1 MDSKLF
7 RRAAAAIVI
16 PLFAAAA
23 CAEPAKEATTSDV
36 NAPVEQEVTVSADA
50 QPVAE
55 VPAAGQGTPLTRQ
68 QDKPLTRRQQPPA
81 PPPKTVEQT
90 DEYTPQTGQEGKDV
104 VWVPTPQ
111 PLVNKMLD
119 MAKLTAN
126 DILYDLGSGDGRT
139 VITAAKRGAT
149 STGVE
154 FNPKMVA
161 LSERIAQREGV
172 AGKAKFVQGD
182 FFKTDFSKATVL
194 TLFLMTDLNLK
205 LRPLILDMKPGTRVV
220 SNTFTMGDWKA
231 DQTETVS
238 DKEGCTGYCTAHLW
252 IVPAKV
258 EGRWKLP
265 AGELTL
271 SQAYQT
277 VSGSLGGS
285 PISNA
290 TLHGDRVT
298 FIAGNAQYAGRV
310 NGRTFTGTVKNGSS
324 STPFTATRVGS

>member
-1 MDSKLF
+1 MHSKLF
-7 RRAAAAIVI
+7 RRAAAASLIT
-16 PLFAAAA
+16 LFAASA
-23 CAEPAKEATTSDV
+23 CAEPANQAAGSEAPPAS
-36 NAPVEQEVTVSADA
+36 EQEANVITAA

-55 VPAAGQGTPLTRQ
+55 SAETTTTK
-68 QDKPLTRRQQPPA
+68 QDKPRSPAQPPKA
-81 PPPKTVEQT
+81 AEKIE
-90 DEYTPQTGQEGKDV
+90 EYTPQTGQEGKDV

-111 PLVNKMLD
+111 PLVNKMLE
-119 MAKLTAN
+119 MANLTAN
-126 DILYDLGSGDGRT
+126 DVLYDLGSGDGRT

-154 FNPKMVA
+154 FNPKMVE
-161 LSERIAQREGV
+161 LSKRIAQREGV
-172 AGKAKFVQGD
+172 GGKAKFVQGD

-258 EGRWKLP
+258 EGKWKLP

-277 VSGSLGGS
+277 VSGTLGGN

-298 FIAGNAQYAGRV
+298 FNAGNAQYTGRV
-310 NGRTFTGTVKNGSS
+310 NGRTFTGTVKTGSTN
-324 STPFTATRVGS
+324 TPFTATRVGS

>member
-1 MDSKLF
+1 MHSKLF
-7 RRAAAAIVI
+7 RRAAVASLIA
-16 PLFAAAA
+16 LFAASA
-23 CAEPAKEATTSDV
+23 CAEPANQAAGSEAPPAS
-36 NAPVEQEVTVSADA
+36 EQEANVITAA

-55 VPAAGQGTPLTRQ
+55 SAETTTTK
-68 QDKPLTRRQQPPA
+68 QDKPRSPAQPPKA
-81 PPPKTVEQT
+81 AEKIE
-90 DEYTPQTGQEGKDV
+90 EYTPQTGQEGKDV

-111 PLVNKMLD
+111 PLVNKMLE
-119 MAKLTAN
+119 MANLTAN
-126 DILYDLGSGDGRT
+126 DVLYDLGSGDGRT

-154 FNPKMVA
+154 FNPKMVE
-161 LSERIAQREGV
+161 LSKRIAQREGV
-172 AGKAKFVQGD
+172 GGKAKFVQGD

-258 EGRWKLP
+258 EGKWKLP

-277 VSGSLGGS
+277 VSGTLGGN

-298 FIAGNAQYAGRV
+298 FNAGNAQYTGRV
-310 NGRTFTGTVKNGSS
+310 NGRTFTGTVKTGSTN
-324 STPFTATRVGS
+324 TPFTATRVGS

>member
-1 MDSKLF
+1 MHSKLF
-7 RRAAAAIVI
+7 RRAAAASLIT
-16 PLFAAAA
+16 LFAASA
-23 CAEPAKEATTSDV
+23 CAEPANQAAGSEAPPAS
-36 NAPVEQEVTVSADA
+36 EQEANVITAA

-55 VPAAGQGTPLTRQ
+55 SAETTTTK
-68 QDKPLTRRQQPPA
+68 QDKPRSPAQPPKA
-81 PPPKTVEQT
+81 AEKIE
-90 DEYTPQTGQEGKDV
+90 EYTPQTGQEGKDV

-111 PLVNKMLD
+111 PLVNKMLE
-119 MAKLTAN
+119 MANLTPN
-126 DILYDLGSGDGRT
+126 DVLYDLGSGDGRT

-154 FNPKMVA
+154 FNPKMVE
-161 LSERIAQREGV
+161 LSKRIAQREGV
-172 AGKAKFVQGD
+172 GGKAKFVQGD

-258 EGRWKLP
+258 EGKWKLP

-277 VSGSLGGS
+277 VSGTLGGN

-298 FIAGNAQYAGRV
+298 FNAGNAQYTGRV
-310 NGRTFTGTVKNGSS
+310 NGRTFTGTVKTGSTN
-324 STPFTATRVGS
+324 TPFTATRVGS

>member
-1 MDSKLF
+1 MHSKLF
-7 RRAAAAIVI
+7 RRAAAASLIT
-16 PLFAAAA
+16 LFAASA
-23 CAEPAKEATTSDV
+23 CAEPANQAAGSEAPPAS
-36 NAPVEQEVTVSADA
+36 EQEANVITAA

-55 VPAAGQGTPLTRQ
+55 SAETTTTK
-68 QDKPLTRRQQPPA
+68 QDKPRSPTQPPKA
-81 PPPKTVEQT
+81 AEKIE
-90 DEYTPQTGQEGKDV
+90 EYTPQTGQEGKDV

-111 PLVNKMLD
+111 PLVNKMLE
-119 MAKLTAN
+119 MANLTAK
-126 DILYDLGSGDGRT
+126 DVLYDLGSGDGRT

-154 FNPKMVA
+154 FNPKMVE
-161 LSERIAQREGV
+161 LSKRIAQREGV
-172 AGKAKFVQGD
+172 GGKAKFVQGD

-258 EGRWKLP
+258 EGKWKLP

-277 VSGSLGGS
+277 VSGTLGGN

-298 FIAGNAQYAGRV
+298 FNAGNAQYTGRV
-310 NGRTFTGTVKNGSS
+310 NGRTFTGTVKTGSTN
-324 STPFTATRVGS
+324 TPFTATRVGS

>member
-1 MDSKLF
+1 MHSKLF
-7 RRAAAAIVI
+7 RRAAAASLIT
-16 PLFAAAA
+16 LFAASA
-23 CAEPAKEATTSDV
+23 CAEPANQAAGSEAPPAS
-36 NAPVEQEVTVSADA
+36 EQEANVITAA

-55 VPAAGQGTPLTRQ
+55 SAETTTTK
-68 QDKPLTRRQQPPA
+68 QDKPRSPAQPPKA
-81 PPPKTVEQT
+81 AEKIE
-90 DEYTPQTGQEGKDV
+90 EYTPQTGQEGKDV

-111 PLVNKMLD
+111 PLVNKMLE
-119 MAKLTAN
+119 MANLTAN
-126 DILYDLGSGDGRT
+126 DVLYDLGSGDGRT

-154 FNPKMVA
+154 FNPKMVE
-161 LSERIAQREGV
+161 LSKRIAQREGV
-172 AGKAKFVQGD
+172 GGKAKFVQGD

-258 EGRWKLP
+258 EGKWKLP

-277 VSGSLGGS
+277 VSGTLGGN

-290 TLHGDRVT
+290 ALHGDRVT
-298 FIAGNAQYAGRV
+298 FNAGNAQYTGRV
-310 NGRTFTGTVKNGSS
+310 NGRTFTGTVKTGSTN
-324 STPFTATRVGS
+324 TPFTATRVGS

>member
-1 MDSKLF
+1 MQSKLF
-7 RRAAAAIVI
+7 RRAATAILVS
-16 PLFAAAA
+16 LLAVGA
-23 CAEPAKEATTSDV
+23 CAGPAKEPDKPAEVEPVTTQAATETAV
-36 NAPVEQEVTVSADA
+36 A
-50 QPVAE
+50 QPSTDVGTT
-55 VPAAGQGTPLTRQ
+55 AGDQRPGAQPRKVDVRVQ
-68 QDKPLTRRQQPPA
+68 APKPT
-81 PPPKTVEQT
+81 EQT
-90 DEYTPQTGQEGKDV
+90 AKTEKTEKTEEYTPQTGQEGKDV

-111 PLVNKMLD
+111 PLVNKMLE

-126 DILYDLGSGDGRT
+126 DVLYDLGSGDGRT

-172 AGKAKFVQGD
+172 GGKAKFVQGD

-231 DQTETVS
+231 DQTETVGE
-238 DKEGCTGYCTAHLW
+238 KEGCTGYCTAHLW

-258 EGRWKLP
+258 EGKWKLP

-277 VSGSLGGS
+277 VSGTLGGN

-298 FIAGNAQYAGRV
+298 FNAGNAQYA
-310 NGRTFTGTVKNGSS
+310 
-324 STPFTATRVGS
+324 

>member
-1 MDSKLF
+1 MQSKLF
-7 RRAAAAIVI
+7 RRGAAAILI
-16 PLFAAAA
+16 SLFAAGA
-23 CAEPAKEATTSDV
+23 CAEPAKEATTSEV
-36 NAPVEQEVTVSADA
+36 SPPAAQEVAVSAAA
-50 QPVAE
+50 QPASE
-55 VPAAGQGTPLTRQ
+55 APTTAATTGQVKSPSEQ
-68 QDKPLTRRQQPPA
+68 QDKSRAPA
-81 PPPKTVEQT
+81 QPPKTSEKT

-111 PLVNKMLD
+111 PLVNKMLE
-119 MAKLTAN
+119 MANLTAN

-161 LSERIAQREGV
+161 LSERIAHREGV
-172 AGKAKFVQGD
+172 GGKAKFVQGD

-205 LRPLILDMKPGTRVV
+205 LRPIILDMKPGTRVV

-231 DQTETVS
+231 DQTETVTE
-238 DKEGCTGYCTAHLW
+238 KEGCTGYCTAHLW

-277 VSGSLGGS
+277 VSGTLGGN

-298 FIAGNAQYAGRV
+298 FNAGNAQYAGRV

-324 STPFTATRVGS
+324 TTPFTATRAGS

>member
-1 MDSKLF
+1 MQSKLF
-7 RRAAAAIVI
+7 RRGAPAILI
-16 PLFAAAA
+16 SLFAAGA
-23 CAEPAKEATTSDV
+23 CAEPAKEATPSQV
-36 NAPVEQEVTVSADA
+36 SPPAAQEVAVSAAA
-50 QPVAE
+50 QPAAE
-55 VPAAGQGTPLTRQ
+55 PPTAAATTGQVKPLSGQ
-68 QDKPLTRRQQPPA
+68 QDKSRAPA
-81 PPPKTVEQT
+81 QPPKTAEKT

-111 PLVNKMLD
+111 PLVNKMLE
-119 MAKLTAN
+119 MANLTAN

-139 VITAAKRGAT
+139 VITAAKRGAK

-172 AGKAKFVQGD
+172 GGKARFVQGD

-238 DKEGCTGYCTAHLW
+238 EKDGCTGYCTAHLW

-277 VSGSLGGS
+277 VAGSLGGN

-298 FIAGNAQYAGRV
+298 FNAGNAQYAGRV
-310 NGRTFTGTVKNGSS
+310 NGRTFTGTVKTGSS

>member
-1 MDSKLF
+1 MHSKLF
-7 RRAAAAIVI
+7 RRTAAAIVI
-16 PLFAAAA
+16 SLFAAGA
-23 CAEPAKEATTSDV
+23 CAEPAKEATGSETKPPAAEGASLV
-36 NAPVEQEVTVSADA
+36 AAA

-55 VPAAGQGTPLTRQ
+55 PAETTQTTQTGAKQGKSQ
-68 QDKPLTRRQQPPA
+68 APA
-81 PPPKTVEQT
+81 QPPKTAQKT
-90 DEYTPQTGQEGKDV
+90 DEDYTPQTGQEGKDV

-111 PLVNKMLD
+111 PLVNRMLD
-119 MAKLTAN
+119 MANLTPK
-126 DILYDLGSGDGRT
+126 DTLFDLGSGDGRT
-139 VITAAKRGAT
+139 VISAAKRGA
-149 STGVE
+149 SATGVE
-154 FNPKMVA
+154 FNPKMVE
-161 LSERIAQREGV
+161 LSKRIAQREGI
-172 AGKAKFVQGD
+172 GSKARFVQGD

-231 DQTETVS
+231 DRSETVS
-238 DKEGCTGYCTAHLW
+238 EKEGCTGYCTAHLW

-271 SQAYQT
+271 SQAFQT

-290 TLHGDRVT
+290 TLHGDRVS
-298 FIAGNAQYAGRV
+298 FNAGNAQYTGRV
-310 NGRTFTGTVKNGSS
+310 NGRSFTGTVKNGSS
-324 STPFTATRVGS
+324 TAPFTATRLGS

>member
-1 MDSKLF
+1 MHSKLF
-7 RRAAAAIVI
+7 RRAAAAILI
-16 PLFAAAA
+16 TLFAAGA
-23 CAEPAKEATTSDV
+23 CAEPAKQAAGSEAPPAS
-36 NAPVEQEVTVSADA
+36 EQEANTIAAA

-55 VPAAGQGTPLTRQ
+55 SAETTQVTTK
-68 QDKPLTRRQQPPA
+68 QDKTRAPAQPPKA
-81 PPPKTVEQT
+81 AEKIE
-90 DEYTPQTGQEGKDV
+90 EYTPQTGQEGKDV

-111 PLVNKMLD
+111 PLVNKMLE
-119 MAKLTAN
+119 MANLTSN
-126 DILYDLGSGDGRT
+126 DVLYDLGSGDGRT

-154 FNPKMVA
+154 FNPKMVE
-161 LSERIAQREGV
+161 LSKRIAQREGV
-172 AGKAKFVQGD
+172 GGKAKFVQGD

-238 DKEGCTGYCTAHLW
+238 EKEGCTGYCTAHLW

-258 EGRWKLP
+258 EGKWKLP
-265 AGELTL
+265 AGELAL

-277 VSGSLGGS
+277 VSGTLGGNS
-285 PISNA
+285 ISAA
-290 TLHGDRVT
+290 TLRGDRVS
-298 FIAGNAQYAGRV
+298 FSAGNAQYSGRV
-310 NGRTFTGTVKNGSS
+310 NGRTFTGTVKTGSTN
-324 STPFTATRVGS
+324 TPFTATRVGS